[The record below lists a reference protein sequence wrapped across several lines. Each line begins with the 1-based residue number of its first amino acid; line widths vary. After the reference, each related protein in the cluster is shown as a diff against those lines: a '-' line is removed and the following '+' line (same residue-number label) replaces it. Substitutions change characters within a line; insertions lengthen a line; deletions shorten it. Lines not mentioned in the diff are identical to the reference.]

1 MAAGGREL
9 LLLFG
14 FGGSFAFVRFHAL
27 RKNIGTRVTILRND
41 REPLSIAN
49 VNDFVAL
56 GVFLAV
62 VADRGVA
69 RNLIVLVDNGVANAA
84 MLADVDVIQQD
95 AVVDGRVAV
104 DENRIE

>member
-14 FGGSFAFVRFHAL
+14 FGGSFAFVRLHAL
-27 RKNIGTRVTILRND
+27 RKNVGTRVTVLRND
-41 REPLSIAN
+41 REPLSVAN